1 MPYFFF
7 NTTAVTYPINAD
19 TIEMP
24 INWCGFVYNPADR
37 NEILGTTDSGGGKFF
52 YNTGFAQVTEVRHAV
67 VGLIL
72 IVLTVA
78 DYLTFAYFPI
88 EKGLVV

>member
-1 MPYFFF
+1 
-7 NTTAVTYPINAD
+7 V
-19 TIEMP
+19 P
-24 INWCGFVYNPADR
+24 INWCGFVYNPT
-37 NEILGTTDSGGGKFF
+37 NSSEIQGTIDAGGGNYF
-52 YNTGFAQVTEVRHAV
+52 YNTGFAQVTEARHAV